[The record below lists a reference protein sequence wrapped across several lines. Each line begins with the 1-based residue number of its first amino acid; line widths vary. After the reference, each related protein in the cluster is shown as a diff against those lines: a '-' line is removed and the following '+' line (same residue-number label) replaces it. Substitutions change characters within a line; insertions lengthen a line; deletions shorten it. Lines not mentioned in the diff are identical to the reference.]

1 MRFCNKPCVAMLR
14 PGVIRFSVAAG
25 QLRDES
31 IEHKPN
37 VVQATMQRGFTNM
50 LTGYAGVT
58 GSQGYAAV
66 LLGSALNTRYGAFAM
81 DVTAAHTRI
90 PGMDAMSGQ
99 SVRLSYSQMLAPTEI
114 GRESLRERVCQ

>member
-66 LLGSALNTRYGAFAM
+66 LLGSAPTSRSGAFAL
-81 DVTAAHTRI
+81 DVTAAHPRLKRKHDVQGTK
-90 PGMDAMSGQ
+90 P
-99 SVRLSYSQMLAPTEI
+99 SVSVVFGGSLHI
-114 GRESLRERVCQ
+114 NKKKESR

>member
-66 LLGSALNTRYGAFAM
+66 LLGSALKTRYGAFAM
-81 DVTAAHTRI
+81 DVTA
-90 PGMDAMSGQ
+90 P
-99 SVRLSYSQMLAPTEI
+99 PTGLP
-114 GRESLRERVCQ
+114 GREGRKGGGEGKRGEVRGIMGGGRDNEKKR